1 MPWRRSLKLLLS
13 SWSSSMHR
21 TALIRT
27 SPRILNMNALIGSW
41 TTLTQNIGMSGNR
54 RLSDCSITTLNQL
67 VLWLIVKAELL
78 LLTLLLLHIL
88 HLEILLSL
96 ISSRI
101 KSIDIVVSLMKE
113 IDHFWP
119 LTVETSWSPSLI
131 LAIRNFLFRNKLTH
145 ILHWKNSRLL
155 RNKLLNVPFSIS
167 ARGMGS
173 TIKLNMIHTFIASS
187 SFRSIVCWSIIQSKS
202 LVWLLLTTWWPL

>member
-1 MPWRRSLKLLLS
+1 
-13 SWSSSMHR
+13 
-21 TALIRT
+21 
-27 SPRILNMNALIGSW
+27 
-41 TTLTQNIGMSGNR
+41 MSGNR

-96 ISSRI
+96 ISCRI

-119 LTVETSWSPSLI
+119 LTVETS
-131 LAIRNFLFRNKLTH
+131 
-145 ILHWKNSRLL
+145 
-155 RNKLLNVPFSIS
+155 
-167 ARGMGS
+167 
-173 TIKLNMIHTFIASS
+173 
-187 SFRSIVCWSIIQSKS
+187 
-202 LVWLLLTTWWPL
+202 